1 MQTLNAKRW
10 LPEMAV
16 KLLAGLVI
24 CLAMS
29 ASALAATGGDGK
41 ALQRAKEALRNGD
54 YETAEKQFREA
65 LAKDAHDN
73 EARLGLSFAL
83 LKQRQLQDAYDHA
96 ARVILA
102 DPLSARAHALLG
114 SVILVSGDF
123 RNSVEE
129 FRTALSI
136 KDNEA
141 LALAGLAMVDF
152 YENRLDLA
160 IKGLRRAV
168 SLDSAEPDYIFNLG
182 QAAARSERYKEAA
195 DCYER
200 FLSIA
205 PKTDADRRDR
215 IRGLIDFLRY
225 LGRQGSLYVLAGD
238 NKMTMPF
245 ESIDG
250 RPILKVRVNN
260 HRDLLRF
267 VLDTGSGMSVVSQE
281 TAKKLGL
288 RAVARGGMA
297 RAVGGGGKFE
307 IVYGFLNSLD
317 VGGVRVESVPVYIRH
332 FFDNNTPVDG
342 YLGLSVI
349 SKFIASVDYGDNIF
363 MLRRPS
369 ETFSKDLWGIRISR
383 NEVQPMAP
391 GVLEIPLRTTSS
403 GFLSGEVHLE
413 GVQRPLNFII
423 DTGASVS
430 VVSERL
436 AREEELHH
444 YLQPTR
450 LRIYGAAG
458 IADDVKSLLLP
469 KVMLGTFT
477 RERISA
483 AVLDLEPVNETAGF
497 TQNGILGGNYLRHFR
512 VSFDFQRGLIR
523 LEPLSKNAKGS
534 EDVRPEEHQEMN
546 ERWDQ

>member
-10 LPEMAV
+10 LPPMAV

-24 CLAMS
+24 CFAMS
-29 ASALAATGGDGK
+29 ASALAVTVGDGK
-41 ALQRAKEALRNGD
+41 AHQRAKEALRNGD

-114 SVILVSGDF
+114 SAILASGDF

-136 KDNEA
+136 QDNEA

-260 HRDLLRF
+260 HREPLRF

-332 FFDNNTPVDG
+332 FFDYKTPVDG

-369 ETFSKDLWGIRISR
+369 ETFSKDLWGIRISG

-436 AREEELHH
+436 AREEELHN
-444 YLQPTR
+444 YLEPTR

-523 LEPLSKNAKGS
+523 LEPLSKNANGS
-534 EDVRPEEHQEMN
+534 EGVRPEDHQEMN
-546 ERWDQ
+546 EQLNQ

>member
-1 MQTLNAKRW
+1 MNTLNAKRQ
-10 LPEMAV
+10 LPPMAI
-16 KLLAGLVI
+16 KLLAGIVV
-24 CLAMS
+24 CLAIS
-29 ASALAATGGDGK
+29 ASALAAPVGDGK
-41 ALQRAKEALRNGD
+41 AHRRANEALRSGD

-65 LAKDAHDN
+65 LAKDAYDK

-83 LKQRQLQDAYDHA
+83 LKQRLLQDAYDHA

-102 DPLSARAHALLG
+102 DPLSSRAHALLG
-114 SVILVSGDF
+114 SAILASGDF

-129 FRTALSI
+129 FRTSLSI
-136 KDNEA
+136 QDHEA
-141 LALAGLAMVDF
+141 LAIAGLAMVDF

-160 IKGLRRAV
+160 LKGLRRAV
-168 SLDSAEPDYIFNLG
+168 SLDSGEPDYIFNLG
-182 QAAARSERYKEAA
+182 QAAARNERYKEAA
-195 DCYER
+195 DAYEK

-225 LGRQGSLYVLAGD
+225 LGKQGSLYVLTGD
-238 NKMTMPF
+238 NKTTMPF
-245 ESIDG
+245 DSIDG

-260 HRDLLRF
+260 NREQLRF
-267 VLDTGSGMSVVSQE
+267 VLDTGSGMSVISEE

-288 RAVARGGMA
+288 RAVAKGGLA
-297 RAVGGGGKFE
+297 RAVGGGGRFE

-317 VGGVRVESVPVYIRH
+317 IGGVRVESVPVYIRH
-332 FFDNNTPVDG
+332 FFDNKTPIDG

-349 SKFIASVDYGDNIF
+349 SKFIASVDYGDSIF

-369 ETFSKDLWGIRISR
+369 DANSKDLWGVPISR
-383 NEVQPMAP
+383 NGVQPLAP

-413 GVQRPLNFII
+413 GVERPLNFII

-430 VVSERL
+430 VVSEKL
-436 AREEELHH
+436 AREEELNN
-444 YLQPTR
+444 YLEPTR

-497 TQNGILGGNYLRHFR
+497 TQSGILGGNYLRHFR

-523 LEPLSKNAKGS
+523 LEPLGRNARGS
-534 EDVRPEEHQEMN
+534 DIVRPEEHL
-546 ERWDQ
+546 DQ

>member
-1 MQTLNAKRW
+1 MQILNAKRW
-10 LPEMAV
+10 LSPLAV

-41 ALQRAKEALRNGD
+41 ARKRANEALRSGD

-83 LKQRQLQDAYDHA
+83 LKQRKLQDAYDHA

-102 DPLSARAHALLG
+102 EPLSSRAHALLG
-114 SVILVSGDF
+114 TAILATGDF
-123 RNSVEE
+123 RNSIEE

-136 KDNEA
+136 QDNEA
-141 LALAGLAMVDF
+141 LAVAGLAMVDF

-160 IKGLRRAV
+160 IRGLRRAV

-182 QAAARSERYKEAA
+182 QAAARSERYREAA

-238 NKMTMPF
+238 NKTTMPF
-245 ESIDG
+245 ESIDN
-250 RPILKVRVNN
+250 RPVLKVRVNN
-260 HRDLLRF
+260 SKDVLRF
-267 VLDTGSGMSVVSQE
+267 VLDTGSGMSVISKE

-288 RAVARGGMA
+288 REVARGGLA

-317 VGGVRVESVPVYIRH
+317 IGGVRVESVPVYIRH
-332 FFDNNTPVDG
+332 FFDDKTPIDG

-349 SKFIASVDYGDNIF
+349 SKFIASVDYGDSIF

-369 ETFSKDLWGIRISR
+369 ESFSKDLWGIRISR

-391 GVLEIPLRTTSS
+391 GVVEIPLRTTSS

-436 AREEELHH
+436 AGEEELNN

-523 LEPLSKNAKGS
+523 LEPLSKKAKGS
-534 EDVRPEEHQEMN
+534 DGVRPEEHLEMN
-546 ERWDQ
+546 ERLDQ

>member
-1 MQTLNAKRW
+1 MLLPSSCFFGYLKYPVRGKTKVMQTLNAKRW
-10 LPEMAV
+10 LPPMAM
-16 KLLAGLVI
+16 KPLAGLVI

-29 ASALAATGGDGK
+29 ALALGASGDGK
-41 ALQRAKEALRNGD
+41 TRERGNEALRNGD

-65 LAKDAHDN
+65 LAKDAHDK

-102 DPLSARAHALLG
+102 DPLSSRAHALLG
-114 SVILVSGDF
+114 SAILASGDF
-123 RNSVEE
+123 HNSVEE

-136 KDNEA
+136 KDNET
-141 LALAGLAMVDF
+141 LAVAGLAMVDF
-152 YENRLDLA
+152 YENRLELA

-168 SLDSAEPDYIFNLG
+168 SLDAAEPDYVFDLG

-195 DCYER
+195 DCYEK

-225 LGRQGSLYVLAGD
+225 LGRQGSLYILAGD

-250 RPILKVRVNN
+250 RPVLKVRVNN
-260 HRDLLRF
+260 NRNPLRF
-267 VLDTGSGMSVVSQE
+267 VLDTGSGMSVVSEE

-288 RAVARGGMA
+288 RVVARGGMA
-297 RAVGGGGKFE
+297 RAVGGGGRFE

-317 VGGVRVESVPVYIRH
+317 VGGVRVENVPVYIRH
-332 FFDNNTPVDG
+332 FFDNKAPIDG

-369 ETFSKDLWGIRISR
+369 EANSKDLWGVPISR
-383 NEVQPMAP
+383 NGVQPLAP

-413 GVQRPLNFII
+413 GVERSLNFII

-430 VVSERL
+430 VVSEKL
-436 AREEELHH
+436 A
-444 YLQPTR
+444 P
-450 LRIYGAAG
+450 
-458 IADDVKSLLLP
+458 
-469 KVMLGTFT
+469 
-477 RERISA
+477 
-483 AVLDLEPVNETAGF
+483 
-497 TQNGILGGNYLRHFR
+497 
-512 VSFDFQRGLIR
+512 
-523 LEPLSKNAKGS
+523 
-534 EDVRPEEHQEMN
+534 
-546 ERWDQ
+546 